1 MDTADSTQSAPKAG
15 PLAGVRVLEM
25 GRLIAAPF
33 CAQVLGDLGADV
45 IKIERAGLGDDVR
58 GYGPPFLNG
67 QSVAGASAYY
77 LAMNRNKRSVAIDFS
92 QPEGAE
98 LIRRLAAT
106 SDVFIENFKVGSL
119 KKYGL
124 DEASIRKLRED
135 IVYLSVSG
143 FGASGP
149 YAHRPA
155 TDVVV
160 QGMSGFMS
168 VTGDPDGPPQ
178 KAGIPV
184 ADIVTGLYSAVGVI
198 SLLYEKQKTGRQG
211 GWVGVSLLDSA
222 LAAMSTAAT
231 WSYLSGR
238 PYMRAGN
245 DAPESV
251 PSGVFKCRDG
261 EVLIQASKDPDFLKL
276 CKVLGIEHVAQ
287 DPRFTTRAQRIANIV
302 DMKREL
308 DAAIGQWDR
317 VALYNALVD
326 VGVICGPINTVLD
339 ALQDPQVVANGVLK
353 PALHP
358 EDPNLQLVSSPIR
371 FDDGAPG
378 IRRHPPRVGEHTAS
392 VLEDLLGLDADSIA
406 DLERKKIIS
415 LMAR

>member
-1 MDTADSTQSAPKAG
+1 MDTANSPQQVA
-15 PLAGVRVLEM
+15 PLAGIRVLEM

-58 GYGPPFLNG
+58 SYGPPFLQG
-67 QSVAGASAYY
+67 QGVGGASAYY
-77 LAMNRNKRSVAIDFS
+77 LAVNRNKRSVAIDFA

-98 LIRRLAAT
+98 LIRSLAAT

-168 VTGDPDGPPQ
+168 ITGDPDGPPQ
-178 KAGIPV
+178 KAGIPI
-184 ADIVTGLYSAVGVI
+184 ADIITGLYGAVGVI
-198 SLLYEKQKTGRQG
+198 SSLYQKEKMGGQG

-222 LAAMSTAAT
+222 LAAMGTAAA

-261 EVLIQASKDPDFLKL
+261 DILLQASKDPDFVKL
-276 CKVLGIEHVAQ
+276 CKILGIEHVAK
-287 DPRFTTRAQRIANIV
+287 DPRFATRPQRIANLA
-302 DMKREL
+302 DLKSML
-308 DAAIGQWDR
+308 SAAIIQWDR
-317 VALYNALVD
+317 ADLYNALVN
-326 VGVICGPINTVLD
+326 VGVISGPINTVVE
-339 ALQDPQVVANGVLK
+339 ALEDPQVIANGVLK

-358 EDPNLQLVSSPIR
+358 QDPDLRLVSSPIR
-371 FDDGAPG
+371 FGDGAPG
-378 IRRHPPRVGEHTAS
+378 IRLYPPRVGEHTAS
-392 VLEDLLGLDADSIA
+392 VLESVLGLDADSIA
-406 DLERKKIIS
+406 ELESRNIIS
-415 LMAR
+415 LMER